1 MKNAIIMK
9 KLNLQTGIISIIIL
23 LAAFTRIM
31 PHPPNFSPMAAIGLF
46 GAAHFAKKWQAFLIP
61 LIGIWISDLVINN
74 FVYSS
79 HSSNFV
85 WFYGGFYWQYISYVF
100 IIFAGLFI
108 FNKGI
113 SVTNTLGGMVSSS
126 GIFFLFSNF
135 GVWAGGAM
143 YTKNISGLITCYA
156 AGIPF
161 IHNTIISDALF
172 TTVLFGT
179 YYLLQTEYSYL
190 KLKHLRYS

>member
-1 MKNAIIMK
+1 MK

-74 FVYSS
+74 FIYSS

>member
-1 MKNAIIMK
+1 MK

-135 GVWAGGAM
+135 GVWVGGAM
-143 YTKNISGLITCYA
+143 YSKNIAWLITCYA

>member
-1 MKNAIIMK
+1 MK

-74 FVYSS
+74 FIYSS

-85 WFYGGFYWQYISYVF
+85 CLYGGFYWQYISYVF

>member
-1 MKNAIIMK
+1 MK

-74 FVYSS
+74 IVYSS

>member
-1 MKNAIIMK
+1 MK

-74 FVYSS
+74 FIYSS

-85 WFYGGFYWQYISYVF
+85 WFYDGFYWQYISYIL

-108 FNKGI
+108 FNRGI
-113 SVTNTLGGMVSSS
+113 SITKTVGGMISSS
-126 GIFFLFSNF
+126 GIFFLVSNF
-135 GVWAGGAM
+135 GVWAGGTM
-143 YTKNISGLITCYA
+143 YPKNFGGLITCYA
-156 AGIPF
+156 AGVPF
-161 IHNTIISDALF
+161 IHNTIISDVLF

-179 YYLLQTEYSYL
+179 YYLLQVEYSSL
-190 KLKHLRYS
+190 KIKPLKYS

>member
-1 MKNAIIMK
+1 MK
-9 KLNLQTGIISIIIL
+9 KLNLQTGVISIIIL